1 MKLIK
6 SEEILRQHLPNIIAS
21 VKGETPLLDKLSMFL
36 NLAED
41 WVTRTFTSET
51 TFNTICK
58 YADDNPIRQATAR
71 LIVAE
76 TMLRAIPSL
85 DIVLTPNGFAVVS
98 TSNLTPASK
107 PRIDRLMGSMLTHR
121 DNCIAAL
128 LPALPGAS
136 QWLKSDQADFF
147 GATLFP
153 TLAVVDAVAGATGSK
168 WDKYLELR
176 SQIIDLEAKFANE
189 FLSPELMEKLR
200 YNHLR
205 HTATPE
211 QDTVIKHTQAQIIAC
226 LKGGSFSCQSLM
238 DIVNYIR
245 LRPSSFH
252 EWHNSSTAQLFA
264 PPVFRNDKKSA
275 GYFFN

>member
-1 MKLIK
+1 
-6 SEEILRQHLPNIIAS
+6 
-21 VKGETPLLDKLSMFL
+21 
-36 NLAED
+36 
-41 WVTRTFTSET
+41 
-51 TFNTICK
+51 
-58 YADDNPIRQATAR
+58 
-71 LIVAE
+71 
-76 TMLRAIPSL
+76 
-85 DIVLTPNGFAVVS
+85 
-98 TSNLTPASK
+98 
-107 PRIDRLMGSMLTHR
+107 MGSMLSHR

-153 TLAVVDAVAGATGSK
+153 TLAVVDAMGNTTGSK

-176 SQIIDLEAKFANE
+176 SQIIDLEAQFAAE
-189 FLSPELMEKLR
+189 FLSPELMDALR

-211 QDTVIKHTQAQIIAC
+211 QETVIKHTQAQIIAC
-226 LKGGSFSCQSLM
+226 LKGGSFNRPRLT
-238 DIVNYIR
+238 DIVDFIR
-245 LRPSSFH
+245 ILPASFP
-252 EWHNSSTAQLFA
+252 EWHNSPTAQLFA

>member
-6 SEEILRQHLPNIIAS
+6 SEEILRQHLPNIIGA
-21 VKGETPLLDKLSMFL
+21 VKGETPLLDKLSVFL

-41 WVTRTFTSET
+41 WVTKTFTSET

-71 LIVAE
+71 LVVAE

-98 TSNLTPASK
+98 TSNLAPASK

-147 GATLFP
+147 SATLFP
-153 TLAVVDAVAGATGSK
+153 TLAVVDAVGSTSGSK
-168 WDKYLELR
+168 WDRYVELR
-176 SQIIDLEAKFANE
+176 SQIIDLEAQLAAE
-189 FLSPELMEKLR
+189 FLSTELMEKLR

-205 HTATPE
+205 HIATPE

-226 LKGGSFSCQSLM
+226 LKGGSFNRQRLT

-245 LRPSSFH
+245 LRPASFP
-252 EWHNSSTAQLFA
+252 EWHNSPTAQLFA
-264 PPVFRNDKKSA
+264 PPVFHNKKKFA

>member
-1 MKLIK
+1 M
-6 SEEILRQHLPNIIAS
+6 
-21 VKGETPLLDKLSMFL
+21 LDKLAVFL

-41 WVTRTFTSET
+41 WVTKTFTSET
-51 TFNTICK
+51 TFNTICE
-58 YADDNPIRQATAR
+58 YSDDNPIRQATAR
-71 LIVAE
+71 LVVAE

-128 LPALPGAS
+128 LPTLPGAS
-136 QWLKSDQADFF
+136 QWLKSSQADFF

-153 TLAVVDAVAGATGSK
+153 TPAVVDAVGNTTGSK
-168 WDKYLELR
+168 WERYLDLR
-176 SQIIDLEAKFANE
+176 SQIIDLEAQLAAE
-189 FLSPELMEKLR
+189 FLSPELMEELR
-200 YNHLR
+200 HNNLR
-205 HTATPE
+205 HTVTPE
-211 QDTVIKHTQAQIIAC
+211 QDTVIKYTQAQIIAC
-226 LKGGSFSCQSLM
+226 LKGGSLNRTRLT

-245 LRPSSFH
+245 LRPLSFS
-252 EWHNSSTAQLFA
+252 EWHNSPTAQLFA
-264 PPVFRNDKKSA
+264 PPVFRNKKKSA